1 MLKTMVDIRNL
12 VTLTSFI
19 ISTTIELVSVIREGI
34 CRNFFST
41 KDCRE
46 TPTKKFTAH
55 RIRS

>member
-1 MLKTMVDIRNL
+1 MVDIRNL

-34 CRNFFST
+34 CGNFFST